1 MKEPTAEQL
10 ANDMLVKL
18 RPALDAMA
26 LASVNKAVEQVLTG
40 PTPTGLLGDALA
52 VAVDHWRQ
60 APIPVRAVV
69 LRGEALPKRQT
80 DGSSGYDLTYQP
92 PLSVTKTQLLPHIN
106 AQEPGLSVDHAGTVT
121 FYTGNT
127 ALLPTGLALK
137 IPAGFEAQIRPRSGF
152 ACQGLYVSNS
162 PGTIDSDY
170 AVTPAVPP
178 ATTKPQPAEIKVLLR
193 YDGPKSLS
201 IRAGE
206 RIAQIVFAEVVS
218 AEFDVMDT
226 DKFVAECVAE
236 QGAGQVRVGGF
247 GSTGTGAARK
257 QTNDG
262 L

>member
-10 ANDMLVKL
+10 ANDMLAKL

-69 LRGEALPKRQT
+69 LRGDALPKRQT

-152 ACQGLYVSNS
+152 ACLGLYVSNS

-170 AVTPAVPP
+170 AVTPA
-178 ATTKPQPAEIKVLLR
+178 TKPQPAEIKVLLR

-226 DKFVAECVAE
+226 DKFVAECIAE

-247 GSTGTGAARK
+247 GSTGTGSSQKA
-257 QTNDG
+257 D
-262 L
+262 

>member
-1 MKEPTAEQL
+1 MKEQTAEQL
-10 ANDMLVKL
+10 ARDILAKL
-18 RPALDAMA
+18 RPTLDAMA
-26 LASVNKAVEQVLTG
+26 LASVNKAVEQVLIS
-40 PTPTGLLGDALA
+40 PAPTGLLGDALA

-92 PLSVTKTQLLPHIN
+92 PLSVTKTQLLPYVN

-152 ACQGLYVSNS
+152 ACKGVSVANS

-170 AVTPAVPP
+170 AVSP
-178 ATTKPQPAEIKVLLR
+178 ATPPVKTQPCEIKVLLR
-193 YDGPKSLS
+193 YDGPHSFS
-201 IRAGE
+201 IKAGE
-206 RIAQIVFAEVVS
+206 RIAQIVFAEIAT
-218 AEFDVMDT
+218 AEFDVMDA

-236 QGAGQVRVGGF
+236 QGAGRVRIGGF
-247 GSTGTGAARK
+247 GSTGVASDAATTQK
-257 QTNDG
+257 AE
-262 L
+262 

>member
-10 ANDMLVKL
+10 ADDILAKL
-18 RPALDAMA
+18 RPALDDMA

-60 APIPVRAVV
+60 APISVRAVV
-69 LRGEALPKRQT
+69 LRGDALPKRQT

-92 PLSVTKTQLLPHIN
+92 LLSVTKRDLLPHIN

-121 FYTGNT
+121 FYNGNT

-162 PGTIDSDY
+162 PGTVDSDY
-170 AVTPAVPP
+170 AVTPATP
-178 ATTKPQPAEIKVLLR
+178 TTKLQPAEIKVLLR
-193 YDGPKSLS
+193 YDGPKSFT

-218 AEFDVMDT
+218 ADFDVMDA
-226 DKFVAECVAE
+226 DKFVAECAPE

-247 GSTGTGAARK
+247 GSTGSGK
-257 QTNDG
+257 VSTNTSQKAD
-262 L
+262 

>member
-10 ANDMLVKL
+10 ANDMLAKL

-69 LRGEALPKRQT
+69 LRGDALPKRQT

-92 PLSVTKTQLLPHIN
+92 PLSMTKTQLLPHIN

-137 IPAGFEAQIRPRSGF
+137 IPAGFEAQIRPRSGL
-152 ACQGLYVSNS
+152 ACLGFSVVNS

-170 AVTPAVPP
+170 AVTPA
-178 ATTKPQPAEIKVLLR
+178 TKPQPAEIKVLLR

-206 RIAQIVFAEVVS
+206 RIAQVVFAEVVS
-218 AEFDVMDT
+218 ADFDVMEA

-247 GSTGTGAARK
+247 GSTGTAGQSAGSQKA
-257 QTNDG
+257 D
-262 L
+262 